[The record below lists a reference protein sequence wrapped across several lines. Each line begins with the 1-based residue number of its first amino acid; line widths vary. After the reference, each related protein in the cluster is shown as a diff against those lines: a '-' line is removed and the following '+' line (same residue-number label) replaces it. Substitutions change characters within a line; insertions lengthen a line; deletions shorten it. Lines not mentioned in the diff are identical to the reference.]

1 MKYIEQQNKTQI
13 KLIAIP
19 VVLVIGLILFFIFK
33 PFTTIGAGQ
42 RGVVMHF
49 GQVQDRVLGE
59 GLSWYMPIIT
69 SVKTINVR
77 VQKDEVKAEAAS
89 KDLQDVHMD
98 VVVNYHIDPTKVN
111 KVFQQVGDNHDVFEK
126 IINPNTNEVVKA
138 ATSEFTAEEIIKKR
152 QELKHNID
160 VRLIERL
167 VSYGVVLD
175 DVSLTNIDFSAE
187 FNAAIEAKQVAE
199 QQSQQARYIA
209 EKAIKD
215 AEAIVN
221 KAKGDAEAQKLQQQS
236 LSPEFLQKIAIE
248 KWNGVLPNYL
258 LTNTI
263 PFVNIG
269 GK

>member
-1 MKYIEQQNKTQI
+1 MDYENKVPV
-13 KLIAIP
+13 KLIVI
-19 VVLVIGLILFFIFK
+19 LVSCFIGLILFIAFK
-33 PFTTIGAGQ
+33 PFTAIGPGQ

-59 GLSWYMPIIT
+59 GLNWYMPIVT
-69 SVKTINVR
+69 SVKTVNVR

-98 VVVNYHIDPTKVN
+98 VVVNYHIDPVRVN
-111 KVFQQVGDNHDVFEK
+111 KVFQQVGDNKDVFAK

-138 ATSEFTAEEIIKKR
+138 STSEFTAEEIIKKR
-152 QELKHNID
+152 QQLKDNID
-160 VRLIERL
+160 KRLIERL
-167 VSYGVVLD
+167 VTYGVILD
-175 DVSLTNIDFSAE
+175 DVSLTNIDFSVE

-221 KAKGDAEAQKLQQQS
+221 KAKGDAEAQRLQQVS

-248 KWNGVLPNYL
+248 RWNGILPTYIGGDTPL
-258 LTNTI
+258 
-263 PFVNIG
+263 PFLNIG
-269 GK
+269 R